1 MQRVDGQF
9 VYAASDLNKFL
20 ECKRLT
26 ELDALA
32 VRNRLEWPDAQ
43 EDEQAELIRR
53 KGEEHEQ
60 RYLALL
66 RDRHAGDVVE
76 FDRTE
81 QGIASFRA
89 ADQGTLARR

>member
-32 VRNRLEWPDAQ
+32 VRHRLQWPDVE

-60 RYLALL
+60 RHLALL
-66 RDRHAGDVVE
+66 RERHPDDVVA
-76 FDRTE
+76 FDRSE
-81 QGIASFRA
+81 PGIANFRA
-89 ADQGTLARR
+89 AEQR

>member
-26 ELDALA
+26 ELDALV

-76 FDRTE
+76 F
-81 QGIASFRA
+81 G
-89 ADQGTLARR
+89 